1 LEVYWNTTKDLL
13 VQSDIP
19 TTTGYTTQ
27 MRNIGQTSNKGVEFT
42 LNGTIIS
49 KKNFLLTGSF
59 NIGVNQANIDK
70 LDGVNEKPFSSNWAG
85 TDLKTQD
92 DYRLYVGQTVGLIY
106 GYVNDGYYK
115 SEDFASYNPTTRV
128 YTLQPGIPNIG
139 SFMGGI
145 SLRPGVLKL
154 KDLDGDGI
162 ITAADRQVI
171 GNALPKYSGG
181 FGFNATFKGFDVLT
195 FFNYVVGND
204 VYNTGRIAFNMLYR
218 TTYGNMLSTM
228 NYADRFKYID
238 AAGNQVTDLAELAKL
253 NEGAK
258 LWSPFSM
265 GNASPV
271 INSWAI
277 EDGSFL
283 RLNNVTLGY
292 SFPAKWIS
300 KLYMTKLRLYATV
313 YNALLWTK
321 YSGYDPEVSAT
332 RNSSYTALT
341 PGVDYSGYPK
351 SRTFTFGI
359 NVNF

>member
-1 LEVYWNTTKDLL
+1 
-13 VQSDIP
+13 
-19 TTTGYTTQ
+19 
-27 MRNIGQTSNKGVEFT
+27 M
-42 LNGTIIS
+42 
-49 KKNFLLTGSF
+49 
-59 NIGVNQANIDK
+59 
-70 LDGVNEKPFSSNWAG
+70 
-85 TDLKTQD
+85 
-92 DYRLYVGQTVGLIY
+92 
-106 GYVNDGYYK
+106 
-115 SEDFASYNPTTRV
+115 
-128 YTLQPGIPNIG
+128 
-139 SFMGGI
+139 
-145 SLRPGVLKL
+145 KL
-154 KDLDGDGI
+154 KDLNGDGI

-171 GNALPKYSGG
+171 GSALPKYSGG
-181 FGFNATFKGFDVLT
+181 FGFTATFKGFDLAT
-195 FFNYVVGND
+195 YFNFVVGND

-238 AAGNQVTDLAELAKL
+238 AAGNQVTELADLAKL

-271 INSWAI
+271 IHSWAI

-292 SFPAKWIS
+292 SFPANWIS
-300 KLYMTKLRLYATV
+300 KLRMTKLRLYATV

-351 SRTFTFGI
+351 SRTFTLGI